1 MKSVIEK
8 LIKKESLHSTL
19 SKFFFLQNVIP
30 LTFTFSS
37 KIVCLTPTNTTLM
50 CAYMA
55 AFRTNSFLKK
65 YISLNQVRKQSNSLW
80 QTKLQIKDR
89 LHNTIFIRYIIKI
102 NTAYFIYIGFELDSF
117 TLLMFKKSRAL
128 VYRALMF

>member
-1 MKSVIEK
+1 MCTNLTDKNSINPKLKNSSIYNLMKSVTEK

-19 SKFFFLQNVIP
+19 SKFFFLQNVIT

-55 AFRTNSFLKK
+55 AFRANSFLKRK
-65 YISLNQVRKQSNSLW
+65 YLKQVRKQSNSLC

-89 LHNTIFIRYIIKI
+89 LHNTIFIR
-102 NTAYFIYIGFELDSF
+102 
-117 TLLMFKKSRAL
+117 
-128 VYRALMF
+128 